1 MRHFITLRLDNGFC
15 IIYNAASVAIS
26 PTRLGASPR
35 RAVYAFY
42 DDCLRDTARY
52 CAVRISS
59 ARSDWPALSPEL
71 NVAGAVARP
80 THHSPFSERRTVEY
94 RRAKQHWHRRSAVK
108 RNTIRYAVF
117 SASPKTVRQT
127 DESAPSINERRKKS
141 KKAKTISTKNHRICQ
156 SGGWRKVWK

>member
-1 MRHFITLRLDNGFC
+1 MATILLACSSSKNSGAPLLCAFTLDCTKLNVVTLHSRQIKRWKTFAVVGQLTAMRHFITLRLDNGFC

-59 ARSDWPALSPEL
+59 ARSD
-71 NVAGAVARP
+71 
-80 THHSPFSERRTVEY
+80 
-94 RRAKQHWHRRSAVK
+94 
-108 RNTIRYAVF
+108 
-117 SASPKTVRQT
+117 
-127 DESAPSINERRKKS
+127 
-141 KKAKTISTKNHRICQ
+141 
-156 SGGWRKVWK
+156 